1 MRPDVEK
8 IWGTIKKGLQDGAAV
23 AISKAEGLTQLGR
36 ARLDIAEV
44 KTRLFRLKVEL
55 GDEVYQRVQAGQSS
69 IADNKIVKQLC
80 SSLKLMHQLR
90 YELLQVLQT
99 YGLLQHSL
107 QHL

>member
-80 SSLKLMHQLR
+80 DRILVCERELADSEQTFESLKA
-90 YELLQVLQT
+90 ELEGIDT
-99 YGLLQHSL
+99 
-107 QHL
+107 